1 MSEIS
6 VFIDE
11 SDDYLAIIIG
21 SELVVSRLVRPIR
34 QSIGKTVHMRE
45 LKKSLKLKT
54 AKLFVDISCN
64 LSETQDVR
72 LICGKKNKVLAWVN
86 KLVRS
91 SVDRKVGLPT
101 FYVDIG
107 IEALLRKEIRPFY
120 FRFLTIYE
128 DKDKTQCAD
137 ILAWLNLR
145 RAQSSFIWSKIATY
159 IEEMDGA

>member
-1 MSEIS
+1 M
-6 VFIDE
+6 
-11 SDDYLAIIIG
+11 L
-21 SELVVSRLVRPIR
+21 
-34 QSIGKTVHMRE
+34 
-45 LKKSLKLKT
+45 
-54 AKLFVDISCN
+54 
-64 LSETQDVR
+64 
-72 LICGKKNKVLAWVN
+72 KVLAWVN